1 MRAKKIN
8 EDIKDILKPKDE
20 EEIKKLIKPGAIVPA
35 QFLADLINK
44 SEIGQSIKVNFT
56 GAWDLFGPIQKVWIA
71 DINQGRGFEKALF
84 VIGDDGTFIYLPT
97 FKLDNLPDNNSMLL
111 FYAEN
116 AIYINKIIS

>member
-44 SEIGQSIKVNFT
+44 SEINSSIKVNFT
-56 GAWDLFGPIQKVWIA
+56 GAWDLFGPIKKAWIE
-71 DINQGRGFEKALF
+71 DINHGKGFEKGLF
-84 VIGDDGTFIYLPT
+84 VDSDVGTFIYIPT
-97 FKLDNLPDNNSMLL
+97 FKLDNLPDKNTMLL
-111 FYAEN
+111 FYAED
-116 AIYINKIIS
+116 AIYINKVIS